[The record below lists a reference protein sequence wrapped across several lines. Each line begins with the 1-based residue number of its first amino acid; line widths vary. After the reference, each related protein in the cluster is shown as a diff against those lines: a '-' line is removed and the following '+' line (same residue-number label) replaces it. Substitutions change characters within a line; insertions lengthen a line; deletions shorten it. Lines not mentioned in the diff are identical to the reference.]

1 MNGSICSSLFLGFIK
16 DCDIRLWHI
25 ENCDDIKQ
33 VIEQNERLKN
43 VKTAN
48 VSWKIN

>member
-1 MNGSICSSLFLGFIK
+1 MFTK

-25 ENCDDIKQ
+25 ENCDEIKQ
-33 VIEQNERLKN
+33 VIEQNKKLKN

-48 VSWKIN
+48 VSAFFSLNISRSK